1 MTGDRIVG
9 VLGASGAVGRAAVR
23 ELRDL
28 EHTAPL
34 LGGRRLDA
42 LRQVAQEDLAGTGE
56 VTRAD
61 VADPASL
68 AAFAERCDVVLNC
81 VGPTYRL
88 KATVAAAAL
97 DARAHCVDV
106 AGDDPAAEALLS
118 HYEPTMGGRAVVLS
132 AGALPGLSSILPRW
146 LARQGLDTVTAL
158 TAYCGG
164 LEPCSPTVAEDL
176 MLSLT
181 TGGADG
187 AAYGE
192 PLAAW
197 RAGRKRSRV
206 LRPVED
212 TQPPGFPGRAA
223 VQPFLSAEIERLAA
237 HLGLERADWF
247 NVHPGRQVRALLNL
261 LPGKLA
267 DGADRVELAERM
279 MLAGRLDLAGR
290 TPYYVM
296 HFALAGSAGGRP
308 AERRLTVRT
317 DSSYRLTAA
326 VGALAVDAV
335 LRGDVPPGVHFACDV
350 LDSGTVA
357 GWIRESGAGRF
368 ELSGEASA
376 DGPGA
381 RGDEVPDADDLIDE
395 GAL

>member
-1 MTGDRIVG
+1 MTAGQIVG

-28 EHTAPL
+28 GHTVAL

-42 LRQVAQEDLAGTGE
+42 LREVAREEPAGAGE
-56 VTRAD
+56 VVRVD
-61 VADPASL
+61 VADPESL

-81 VGPTYRL
+81 AGPTYRL

-97 DARAHCVDV
+97 AAGAHCVDV

-118 HYEPTMGGRAVVLS
+118 RGDPAVSGRTVVLS
-132 AGALPGLSSILPRW
+132 AGTLPGLSSILPRW
-146 LARQGLDTVTAL
+146 LARGLDGATAL

-181 TGGADG
+181 TGGAGG

-197 RAGRKRSRV
+197 RAGRRQSRA

-212 TQPPGFPGRAA
+212 AAAPGFPCRAA
-223 VQPFLSAEIERLAA
+223 VQPFLSAETERLAA
-237 HLGLERADWF
+237 DLALDRVDWF
-247 NVHPGRQVRALLNL
+247 NVHPGPQVRALLNR
-261 LPGKLA
+261 LPGSLA
-267 DGADRVELAERM
+267 AGADRGDLAERM
-279 MLAGRLDLAGR
+279 MLAARLDLAGR
-290 TPYYVM
+290 TPFYVM
-296 HFALAGSAGGRP
+296 HFALEGSAGGEP
-308 AERRLTVRT
+308 VSRRLTVLT
-317 DSSYRLTAA
+317 ASSYRLTAA

-350 LDSGTVA
+350 LNPESVA
-357 GWIRESGAGRF
+357 GWIRESGAARF
-368 ELSGEASA
+368 EPSGEARA
-376 DGPGA
+376 DGSAPCEGA
-381 RGDEVPDADDLIDE
+381 ATDADRLVDE